1 MIKDRKGIISIFLAL
16 IIMPVYLVSIVSIDL
31 ARVYSASNY
40 LKMANF
46 NLVKSGLLNY
56 EEEFFDKYKILSID
70 KNNPELEKLSNEIPK
85 LNLENQYGNE
95 GLINPI
101 SFKTNIDFKEEDSLL
116 NTINIENQIVELMKY
131 KAPMLLADGFMNLVG
146 MAKTSKTY
154 NEALSKK
161 MDYHESLD
169 AFERNSYQLGDL
181 LKKYSENSKKI
192 NELTPRFK
200 SNMRSYYRE
209 NKKVQDL
216 ISIYKPLNLD
226 YSKKTLEELDQ
237 IFQAN
242 YSEALFIQLV
252 DLVENY
258 SDQAYNADKYSNLFS
273 RVKNRV
279 DKILEVL
286 KYKNFI
292 RTIEIENEENSLS
305 NILNEVNANR
315 TSILNKLNNQVYG
328 QEIIDNY
335 KQAYDIIVDQKNI
348 LNSLIIEIEKIQTE
362 SQRLNNSLDIWKNSI
377 NEIDDESIKNQMR
390 TEFEFTNKVFSK
402 ENIDS
407 ILNQLD
413 RDKKSMDILSSN
425 LNYTSEASS
434 ISRIVGLDEG
444 GFNTEIYKSYDQ
456 ANPINNLE
464 SFAIFKR
471 FVIELAQDANLP
483 QVDKDQANETRKKLL
498 EFNKNNNKQ
507 VNEKKDL
514 GDYISTEDLN
524 SILGYEFSTNL
535 ADQASY
541 ADVSLDSKDSISQYL
556 EKSNQELT
564 FGSAVN
570 DILEN
575 LLIAQYISDM
585 FSGKL
590 MNKQGEFVSQKEYIL
605 FGDQSLSKNTSK
617 VNAVIFGLRLGL
629 NSIYAYTSPQIQ
641 METLQIASAIGGTT
655 LIGIPIIQNLLIF
668 GLGFGESLIDMTRLN
683 DSKDVATFKNQS
695 SWQLSLTGLTKLAI
709 ESASDLAKDSIE
721 NVYDNAES
729 IAIDIVEGSEDKLNS
744 YINQSI
750 DSISQD
756 ISASI
761 ITPLQNKV
769 VSLITDPVSDAKA
782 SIVQFFG
789 DLEAQISMDKNDL
802 TRSLK
807 QEMLAYIRDNYVNE
821 LVSLIENYKQGANNI
836 LIETFNQIKLRVE
849 SSIKSKVGS
858 YGYELKKEIRD
869 KLSASKEGAKEKV
882 SQSIENY
889 LSKFSTNEEE
899 NLNSISSSLLSFDY
913 DDYVKLMIFLGL
925 NTYKKSDML
934 QRMLVVMDIEM
945 KRINQEFSII
955 KQYVAIE
962 SIVEVDLIT
971 ISGFIESKGGRKKLN
986 EKIKIG
992 Y

>member
-292 RTIEIENEENSLS
+292 RTIEIENEEYSLS

-570 DILEN
+570 DMLEN

-789 DLEAQISMDKNDL
+789 DLEVQISMDKNDL

>member
-1 MIKDRKGIISIFLAL
+1 MINDRKGIISIFLAL

-31 ARVYSASNY
+31 AMVYSASNY

-292 RTIEIENEENSLS
+292 RTIEIENEEYSLS

-570 DILEN
+570 DMLEN

-695 SWQLSLTGLTKLAI
+695 SWQLSLTGLTKLVI
-709 ESASDLAKDSIE
+709 ENASDLAKDSIE

-807 QEMLAYIRDNYVNE
+807 QEMLAYIRDNYVNQ

>member
-292 RTIEIENEENSLS
+292 RTIEIENEEYSLS

-570 DILEN
+570 DMLEN

-641 METLQIASAIGGTT
+641 METLQIASAIGGST

-789 DLEAQISMDKNDL
+789 DLESQISMDKNDL

-807 QEMLAYIRDNYVNE
+807 QEMLAYIRDNYVNQ

>member
-292 RTIEIENEENSLS
+292 RTIEIENEEYSLS

-570 DILEN
+570 DMLEN

-807 QEMLAYIRDNYVNE
+807 QEMLAYIRDNYVNQ